1 MTKLMNILSD
11 PVRARI
17 FLEAMIHREIS
28 VKHLLPQL
36 SVGSSTISHHLKR
49 LVEEGV
55 LDVRVEATGRPVKYY
70 SVSERYLR
78 PVKDD
83 SLYDES
89 DWLAI
94 HVSWLEHAIVQ
105 LQAITN
111 VAAVAAKRLKTLHSI
126 RNNHDF
132 EIPESLRFLESSPK
146 LFVLHHI
153 NERDAEVWLKE
164 YMKFV
169 ERFEKKLSKGDNPTH
184 LAFSGLLPIVR
195 YRN

>member
-1 MTKLMNILSD
+1 MTKLMKILSD

-17 FLEAMIHREIS
+17 FLEAMIHREIT

-70 SVSERYLR
+70 TVSDRYLR
-78 PVKDD
+78 PAKDD
-83 SLYDES
+83 MFDKG
-89 DWLAI
+89 DWLAQRA
-94 HVSWLEHAIVQ
+94 SWLEHAIVQ

-111 VAAVAAKRLKTLHSI
+111 VAEVAAKRLKIVLSI
-126 RNNHDF
+126 RNNHDID
-132 EIPESLRFLESSPK
+132 IPKSLTILETSPK
-146 LFVLHHI
+146 FFMLHHI

-164 YMKFV
+164 HRKFV
-169 ERFEKKLSKGDNPTH
+169 ERFEKKMSTGDDPTH

-195 YRN
+195 YRD